1 MTQYDLLIIGGGPA
15 GLSAAARARSAG
27 ISAGIIERDRP
38 GGSSLW
44 RTDVPLAAL
53 RSIAC
58 HRGRCAEQGMPYPE
72 STDQTDTLGA
82 VRKRLRSIQ
91 SQLVLP
97 RSPETLRSLGTDVI
111 RGEATFSGPHT
122 VLVDEKT
129 TYEARAVLIATGS
142 RPHVPSINGLHKVP
156 YWTPDTFWECKR
168 LPESLTVVGGGP
180 RACELAQILAMLD
193 VEVTLITRGPRLLT
207 RADTDAS
214 SFLSERFAKHGI
226 TVVTGAGITDAA
238 PSKELVSLETT
249 QGPFSA
255 EGLLIATG
263 RTPDISSL
271 RLDEA
276 GVRRSP
282 HGIAV
287 DRWLRTSAPAVYAAG
302 SCTGSPTGASLA
314 AFQGAAACDTMT
326 GRAQSEG
333 TPPVI
338 PWAVFTTP
346 EVAGVGLSE
355 EEAVRR
361 FGNSVRT
368 YIRSQ
373 HETDRAIIEGRT
385 DGFLKIVYREPDTLL
400 GVTIMAER
408 ASETIHQWAY
418 ALAEKNRLG
427 TLASFPHVYP
437 TYSSA
442 SMQAARDIAGR
453 PGKNPAWKAM
463 GATLRRWVRRA

>member
-1 MTQYDLLIIGGGPA
+1 MA
-15 GLSAAARARSAG
+15 
-27 ISAGIIERDRP
+27 
-38 GGSSLW
+38 
-44 RTDVPLAAL
+44 
-53 RSIAC
+53 
-58 HRGRCAEQGMPYPE
+58 
-72 STDQTDTLGA
+72 QT
-82 VRKRLRSIQ
+82 
-91 SQLVLP
+91 
-97 RSPETLRSLGTDVI
+97 
-111 RGEATFSGPHT
+111 
-122 VLVDEKT
+122 
-129 TYEARAVLIATGS
+129 
-142 RPHVPSINGLHKVP
+142 
-156 YWTPDTFWECKR
+156 
-168 LPESLTVVGGGP
+168 
-180 RACELAQILAMLD
+180 LAMLD
-193 VEVTLITRGPRLLT
+193 VEVTLLTRGPRLLT

-238 PSKELVSLETT
+238 PSGELVPLETT

-255 EGLLIATG
+255 EGLIIATG

-282 HGIAV
+282 RGIAV

-333 TPPVI
+333 TPPVL

-361 FGNSVRT
+361 NGNSVRT
-368 YIRSQ
+368 ISGPSTRRTR
-373 HETDRAIIEGRT
+373 HHEGRT
-385 DGFLKIVYREPDTLL
+385 DGFLKIVYREPDPLL

-418 ALAEKNRLG
+418 ALAEKSRLG

-442 SMQAARDIAGR
+442 SMQAAMDIAGR

-463 GATLRRWVRRA
+463 GTTLRRWVRRA